1 MATPLEAMIGQVLD
15 DHYRLDALLGAG
27 GMGAVY
33 RARHTS
39 LQKDV
44 AVKVLHPDIGGDPS
58 ISKRFDREAHSASRL
73 DHPNCVRVSDFGTTP
88 DGVKYL
94 VMDLL
99 EGKELGA
106 SLGKPWDPAQ
116 ACVVLD
122 QILAGLEHA
131 HHCGIVHRDLKP
143 ENVFM
148 VEDIHG
154 QQVAKIVD
162 FGIAK
167 LLDADGAA
175 EVLTRAGMVFGTPRY
190 MSPEQ
195 AAGGKVDERSDLYS
209 AGLLAFELLS
219 GRPPFESDDLAAIL
233 RMQIMA
239 PPPPLPTTVPAPLA
253 AWVESLIEKSRHQR
267 PASAELA
274 RAQLAELREHLRERS
289 TTARGADGQTD
300 PPIDALGATNELA
313 AADLTAATG
322 ELGQAV
328 HAPLPSKPEHMPG
341 HTVAGRFRLIALL
354 GVGGMGAVFRAEDS
368 QTGTPV
374 AVKILHAALADD
386 EELAAR
392 FEREAQTASELDH
405 PNIVPV
411 FTHGTTA
418 GAGNLAH
425 YLVMPLLEG
434 VELREVIQAGVG
446 VDPVRAAHLVLQL
459 LHALAHAHA
468 HQVVHRDLK
477 PENVFVIRDGAGNEV
492 VQLVDFGL
500 AKVAEAGA
508 SRRALT
514 QFGQVFGTP
523 AYMSPEQCRGEI
535 VDARTDIYA
544 TGVILYE
551 LLAGHPPFISTDPVT
566 LLRMQLASEPPAL
579 PLRVPVALR
588 ELVADLLIKDRD
600 RRVPDAI
607 TAITA
612 IEAALAGPGSHA
624 QPPPTAS
631 GATMFA
637 DAPIPAGASH
647 AHSPSPIGIH
657 GAPGASHAHAPTP
670 PGLPLAPASTNKIPR
685 SWLYAGAGVF
695 AILIIIALLPGGSAS
710 DGGEQGDDGEQPA
723 DTADDNGGNTHRDEP
738 DGAHAKERPKP
749 DGSVYVEIDRLLI
762 ARDTATA
769 LQVIA
774 QARDEFPEDGGLLW
788 RDGRALALAGGD
800 ANRVTALHRYAEA
813 AASEASLAKQTEFE
827 AELRNLLRDKKLRS
841 VAIDVAVR
849 DLGGLGHTFL
859 LEVIN
864 DETSTLGYVT
874 RHRIIDELQHDP
886 SMVAR
891 MDLRRQLALDLREAA
906 DSPTP
911 CGAFSKALD
920 TIVDSDDPYYLDAL
934 HDRALR
940 VPDAPGPGEAESAC
954 VGLDAKLAK
963 VQGQLAANHP
973 EAAAKATKAA
983 KKKKK
988 KSGPFRGI
996 F

>member
-1 MATPLEAMIGQVLD
+1 MPAPLEAMIGQVLD

-39 LQKDV
+39 LQRDV
-44 AVKVLHPDIGGDPS
+44 AIKVLHPDIGGDPS

-73 DHPNCVRVSDFGTTP
+73 DHPNCVRVSDFGTTSA
-88 DGVKYL
+88 GVKYL

-99 EGKELGA
+99 EGRELGA
-106 SLGKPWDPAQ
+106 SLGKPWDPVD
-116 ACVVLD
+116 ACEVLD

-148 VEDIHG
+148 VVDLRG

-219 GRPPFESDDLAAIL
+219 GKPPFDSDDLAGIL

-239 PPPPLPTTVPAPLA
+239 PPPPLPDSVPAPLA
-253 AWVESLIEKSRHQR
+253 AWVESLLEKSRHQR

-274 RAQLAELREHLRERS
+274 RAQLTELRERLRERS
-289 TTARGADGQTD
+289 TTVGGADGQTD
-300 PPIDALGATNELA
+300 PPIDALGATNEFA
-313 AADLTAATG
+313 AATDLTAATG
-322 ELGQAV
+322 ELPQAAPA

-341 HTVAGRFRLIALL
+341 HMVAGRFRLIALL
-354 GVGGMGAVFRAEDS
+354 GVGGMGAVFRAEDT

-411 FTHGTTA
+411 FTHGTTP
-418 GAGNLAH
+418 GAGNVAH

-434 VELREVIQAGVG
+434 MELRELIESGLGVE
-446 VDPVRAAHLVLQL
+446 PVRAAHLVLQL
-459 LHALAHAHA
+459 LSALAHAHA

-477 PENVFVIRDGAGNEV
+477 PENVFVIRDPAGNEYI
-492 VQLVDFGL
+492 QLVDFGL
-500 AKVAEAGA
+500 AKVAEAA
-508 SRRALT
+508 TSRRALT

-523 AYMSPEQCRGEI
+523 AYMSPEQCRGEV

-607 TAITA
+607 TAIA
-612 IEAALAGPGSHA
+612 GIEAALMGPGSIA
-624 QPPPTAS
+624 EPAPTAS
-631 GATMFA
+631 GATMFW
-637 DAPIPAGASH
+637 DDPAGASGP
-647 AHSPSPIGIH
+647 APQAILPPLPPPSMV
-657 GAPGASHAHAPTP
+657 APGPR
-670 PGLPLAPASTNKIPR
+670 KIPR
-685 SWLYAGAGVF
+685 GWVIGGVGVL
-695 AILIIIALLPGGSAS
+695 AILILIALLPTDSGSENADPDEPAVATTNSAS
-710 DGGEQGDDGEQPA
+710 ASANANNGDS
-723 DTADDNGGNTHRDEP
+723 DDPQRG
-738 DGAHAKERPKP
+738 ERPKP
-749 DGSVYVEIDRLLI
+749 DAKVYLEIDRLLI
-762 ARDTATA
+762 AKDSAAA

-774 QARDEFPEDGGLLW
+774 QARDEFPDDGGLLW

-849 DLGGLGHTFL
+849 ELGGLGHTFL

-864 DETSTLGYVT
+864 DETASLGYVT

-891 MDLRRQLALDLREAA
+891 MDLRRQLALDLAEAA
-906 DSPTP
+906 GSPTP
-911 CGAFSKALD
+911 CVAFSKTLD
-920 TIVDSDDPYYLDAL
+920 TIANSDDPYYLDAL
-934 HDRALR
+934 HNRSLTIPAT
-940 VPDAPGPGEAESAC
+940 PGPGEADSAC
-954 VGLDAKLAK
+954 VGLDAKLAQ

-973 EAAAKATKAA
+973 EAAAKATQTA

-988 KSGPFRGI
+988 KNNGFRGL